1 MKFEVSQDGRRKPRW
16 GLRDTKTGAFVPLS
30 PGRVHLPPT
39 TKENRHVRDAVDFV
53 LSKLARKG
61 GAATGGE

>member
-16 GLRDTKTGAFVPLS
+16 GLRDSKSGAVIPLS

-39 TKENRHVRDAVDFV
+39 TKENRHVRDAVDSV
-53 LSKLARKG
+53 LSRLARNG
-61 GAATGGE
+61 GAITGGE